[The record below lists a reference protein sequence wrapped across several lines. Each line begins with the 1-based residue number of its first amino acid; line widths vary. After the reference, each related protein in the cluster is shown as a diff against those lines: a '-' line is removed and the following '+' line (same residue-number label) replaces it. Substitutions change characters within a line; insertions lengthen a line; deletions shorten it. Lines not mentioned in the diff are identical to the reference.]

1 MRLVTFEAG
10 GRRSVGAV
18 REGRIVDLGDLFP
31 SMLDLIA
38 AGEEGLAAA
47 RRRVES
53 AAGGHE
59 LAGVRL
65 LAPIPEPR
73 RNVFCVGW
81 NYRAH
86 FLEGKGKRMMDKEEL
101 PEFPA
106 FFDKAT
112 TAVIGPDDP
121 IPFDSRLS
129 TQLDY
134 EAELAV
140 VIGRGGRSIREA
152 AARVH
157 IFGYTVANDVSWRDL
172 QRRHGGQWLKGKSI
186 DGSCPLGPWIV
197 TADEIPDPQDLDIRL
212 RVNGV
217 LKQDSNTGYMIFP
230 VDRLIAELSL
240 GMTLLPGDIL
250 LTGTPEGV
258 GFARTPAEFLR
269 PGDEVEVEVEG
280 VGTLRN
286 RVVEA
291 PLV

>member
-1 MRLVTFEAG
+1 MRLVTYEVG

-18 REGRIVDLGDLFP
+18 KGERVVDLGGLFA
-31 SMLDLIA
+31 SMLDLIE
-38 AGEEGLAAA
+38 AGERGLDAA
-47 RRRVES
+47 RER
-53 AAGGHE
+53 
-59 LAGVRL
+59 LAREPGEHALAEVRL

-81 NYRAH
+81 NYREH
-86 FLEGKGKRMMDKEEL
+86 FLEGKGKRMMAKEEL

-112 TAVIGPDDP
+112 TAVIGPDDA
-121 IPFDSRLS
+121 IPFDARLS

-140 VIGRGGRSIREA
+140 IIGRRGRSIPED
-152 AARVH
+152 AARAHV
-157 IFGYTVANDVSWRDL
+157 FGYTVGNDVSWRDI
-172 QRRHGGQWLKGKSI
+172 QRRHGGQWLKGKGI
-186 DGSCPLGPWIV
+186 DGTCPLGPWIV
-197 TADEIPDPQDLDIRL
+197 TADEVPDPQNLGIRC

-217 LKQDSNTGYMIFP
+217 VKQDSNTRHMIFT